1 MLRRM
6 QSIDELREA
15 VIAGNSGDCAQQLRL
30 TERLGYEWAK
40 AAARFTI
47 LREKR
52 ADLRIHV
59 AYMYFVSEAVDN
71 ENCIET
77 MVGVY
82 WQPFWEMRTRF
93 ETEEGEPSEGE
104 VFDAFHRWAKRR
116 PGRIGALLGRIVECS
131 ASDDARLIAERL
143 RRFWLRRKAWMRYE
157 RLRQRRVRDVVL
169 RDGHDQINRDL
180 SRLGKSESFALVEE

>member
-82 WQPFWEMRTRF
+82 WQPFWEMRTPGF
-93 ETEEGEPSEGE
+93 ENER
-104 VFDAFHRWAKRR
+104 AYC
-116 PGRIGALLGRIVECS
+116 PGS
-131 ASDDARLIAERL
+131 
-143 RRFWLRRKAWMRYE
+143 RYC
-157 RLRQRRVRDVVL
+157 
-169 RDGHDQINRDL
+169 H
-180 SRLGKSESFALVEE
+180 